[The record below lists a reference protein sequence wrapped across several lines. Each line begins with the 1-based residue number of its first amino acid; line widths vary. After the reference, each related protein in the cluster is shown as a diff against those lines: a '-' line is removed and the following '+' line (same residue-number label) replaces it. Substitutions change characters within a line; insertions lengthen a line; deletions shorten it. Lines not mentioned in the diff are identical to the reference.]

1 MTNTNLYTELHSHS
15 YFSLL
20 DGASSP
26 EELINQTA
34 AMGMKALA
42 LTDHDAI
49 YGAPRFVRAAQ
60 ESGIHPILG
69 AELTLHDGSHLTLL
83 AQEETGWHNLCALI
97 ASARHNA
104 VKGEA
109 ALPDGLLREYTAG
122 LIALSGCQR
131 GAIAASLLTKNRV
144 RALELTQHYVD
155 LFGRERFWMELQ
167 NHLLPEDKRLNDD
180 LTRLA
185 KHIGVGV
192 VATNNVHYATRDR
205 QQLQDVLV
213 CIRHNTTLD
222 DTPQLRPNSEY
233 YLKSSLELAPLF
245 ARTPEALTNTQC
257 ITAMCQF
264 ELRYGL
270 QELPPFPTPDGMNAD
285 AYLRELCQKALE
297 GSDTASDVLAQLD
310 YELRII
316 YESGLSNY
324 FLVVW
329 DIVRF
334 ARENGILCQGR
345 GSAANSLVAYLLGIS
360 PINPLR
366 HDLVFERFLS
376 AERQVVPDIDI
387 DFDAARR
394 EEVIQYV
401 YGRYGLEHAAMACTF
416 VTFRARSAIRDV
428 GKALGLPP
436 DLLDHVTTTL
446 DVHNA
451 KHLPESSSLQD
462 VLGTQVEMHTWQ
474 QVFDLCE
481 QLDGF
486 PRHLGIHNGGMIIT
500 GAPLSQRVPT
510 EPATMEN
517 RFVTQW
523 DKDALEDIGL
533 VKIDIL
539 GLRMLS
545 AVADAVEIVTHLTG
559 KRPDLNALTF
569 DDPLVYDMICAAD
582 TVGVFQ
588 VESRAQAQVLP
599 RLQPRCFNDLI
610 VSISLIRP
618 GPVQGDM
625 VHPYLRRRLGQ
636 EEIMYFHPLLEAAL
650 RETLGVILFQEQV
663 IKVARDLAGF
673 SAGRGELL
681 RRALGAKHP
690 GEAVERFRQTFMTGA
705 AARGVNSATAELVFD
720 KLRAFGGYSFPKSHA
735 AAFAVLVYRS
745 AWLKYYHPAAFYA
758 ALLNNQP
765 MGFWSPAIIVND
777 VRRHGI
783 EVRRVDV
790 NDSQPR
796 CIVTAEGIR
805 LGFNYVRELS
815 VQAGERLVEV
825 RGSTPF
831 THLEDFC
838 RRTRLPRRM
847 VENLIAAGA
856 MDRWG
861 RPRRDLFWELGMLP
875 EAMTGLD
882 MIIPSEAVILPA
894 LSEHEQV
901 GMEMAMTGLT
911 TGDHPMQ
918 FYRQTLMRRG
928 ILSSADLHS
937 SPAGKQVKV
946 SGLLV
951 VHQSPPTAKGYRFLT
966 LEDEFGF
973 INVIVRPKV
982 YAQFRRIV
990 REQPLLLVV
999 GEVQHEGA
1007 VTNIVAVQIHSL
1019 SGFLTGLEKQRRTF
1033 RA

>member
-1 MTNTNLYTELHSHS
+1 MIEANAYTELHTHS

-26 EELINQTA
+26 EELIQQA
-34 AMGMKALA
+34 ADLGMQALA

-49 YGAPRFVRAAQ
+49 YGAPRLVRAAH
-60 ESGIHPILG
+60 EAGIHPILG

-97 ASARHNA
+97 TFARHNA

-109 ALPDGLLREYTAG
+109 ALPEGILPEYTAG

-131 GAIAASLLTKNRV
+131 GGIAASLLTKNRV
-144 RALELTQHYVD
+144 RALELAQHYLD
-155 LFGRERFWMELQ
+155 LFGREHFWIELQ

-185 KHIGVGV
+185 KHIGIGV

-205 QQLQDVLV
+205 QQIQDVLV
-213 CIRHNTTLD
+213 CIGHNTTLD
-222 DTPQLRPNSEY
+222 DTPHLRPNSEY
-233 YLKSSLELAPLF
+233 YLKSALELAPLF
-245 ARTPEALTNTQC
+245 ARTPEALSNTQH

-270 QELPPFPTPDGMNAD
+270 QELPSFPMPGGMNAD
-285 AYLRELCQKALE
+285 AYLRELCQKTIK
-297 GSDTASDVLAQLD
+297 GSYIPSDLQAQLD

-316 YESGLSNY
+316 HESGLSNY
-324 FLVVW
+324 FLIVW

-334 ARENGILCQGR
+334 AHENGILCQGR

-428 GKALGLPP
+428 GKAMGLPP

-446 DVHNA
+446 DVQNA
-451 KHLPESSSLQD
+451 MHLPESSSLQD

-481 QLDGF
+481 QLDGL

-559 KRPDLNALTF
+559 NPPDLNALTF
-569 DDPLVYDMICAAD
+569 DDPQVYDMICAAD

-618 GPVQGDM
+618 GPVQGNM

-636 EEIMYFHPLLEAAL
+636 EEITYFHPLLEAAL

-673 SAGRGELL
+673 SAGQGELL

-690 GEAVERFRQTFMTGA
+690 GESVERFRHTFMAGA
-705 AARGVNSATAELVFD
+705 AAKGVDADTAGRVFD
-720 KLRAFGGYSFPKSHA
+720 KLRAFGGYSFPQSHA

-745 AWLKYYHPAAFYA
+745 AWLKYYHPAAFYTS
-758 ALLNNQP
+758 LLNNQP
-765 MGFWSPAIIVND
+765 MGFWSPAVIVKD
-777 VRRHGI
+777 AQRHGI
-783 EVRRVDV
+783 EVQRVDV

-796 CIVTAEGIR
+796 CIVIGKRIR

-815 VQAGERLVEV
+815 IQAGERLVAA

-831 THLEDFC
+831 INLEDFC

-856 MDRWG
+856 MDSWARA
-861 RPRRDLFWELGMLP
+861 RRDLFWELGMLP
-875 EAMTGLD
+875 AMTGLD
-882 MIIPSEAVILPA
+882 LIIPSEAVILPP

-918 FYRQTLMRRG
+918 IFRQRLQQRN
-928 ILSSADLHS
+928 ILSSADLHLAL
-937 SPAGKQVKV
+937 AGNQVKV

-1007 VTNIVAVQIHSL
+1007 VTNVIAVRIHSL
-1019 SGFLTGLEKQRRTF
+1019 SGFLTGLGYSS
-1033 RA
+1033 

>member
-1 MTNTNLYTELHSHS
+1 MINENNYTELHAHS

-26 EELINQTA
+26 EDLINQA
-34 AMGMKALA
+34 AALGMRALA

-49 YGAPRFVRAAQ
+49 YGAPRFVRAAR
-60 ESGIHPILG
+60 ETGIQPILG
-69 AELTLHDGSHLTLL
+69 AELTLHDTSHLTLL
-83 AQEETGWHNLCALI
+83 TQDETGWHNLCALI
-97 ASARHNA
+97 TSARHNA
-104 VKGEA
+104 AKGEA
-109 ALPDGLLREYTAG
+109 MLPDGLMGEYSRG
-122 LIALSGCQR
+122 LIALSGCR
-131 GAIAASLLTKNRV
+131 SGAIPAALLARNHV
-144 RALELTQHYVD
+144 HALQTARHYAD
-155 LFGRERFWMELQ
+155 LFGREHFWIELQ

-185 KHIGVGV
+185 KQVGVGV
-192 VATNNVHYATRDR
+192 VATNDVHYATRDR
-205 QQLQDVLV
+205 QRLQDVLV
-213 CIRHNTTLD
+213 GIRHITTLD
-222 DTPQLRPNSEY
+222 DTPHLRPNSEY
-233 YLKSSLELAPLF
+233 YLKSASELAPLF
-245 ARTPEALTNTQC
+245 ARTPEALSNTLR
-257 ITAMCQF
+257 IASLCQF
-264 ELRYGL
+264 ELHYGL
-270 QELPPFPTPDGMNAD
+270 QELPLFPTPDGLSAED
-285 AYLRELCQKALE
+285 YLRLLCQTDDLSSE
-297 GSDTASDVLAQLD
+297 GQAQLD
-310 YELRII
+310 YELGVIHAA
-316 YESGLSNY
+316 GLSNY
-324 FLVVW
+324 FLIVW

-345 GSAANSLVAYLLGIS
+345 GSAANSLAAYLLGIS
-360 PINPLR
+360 PVNPLR

-394 EEVIQYV
+394 EEVIQYI

-446 DVHNA
+446 DVHKATQLN
-451 KHLPESSSLQD
+451 ESSSLQD

-486 PRHLGIHNGGMIIT
+486 PRHLGIHNGGMVIT

-510 EPATMEN
+510 EPATMEK

-523 DKDALEDIGL
+523 DKDALEDTGL

-545 AVADAVEIVTHLTG
+545 AIADAVEMVSSLTG
-559 KRPDLNALTF
+559 VRPDLKALGF
-569 DDPLVYDMICAAD
+569 DDAKVYDMVCAAD

-599 RLQPRCFNDLI
+599 RLRPRCFNDLI

-625 VHPYLRRRLGQ
+625 VHPYLRRRLGE
-636 EEIMYFHPLLEAAL
+636 EEITYFHPRLEPAL

-673 SAGRGELL
+673 SAGQGELL
-681 RRALGAKHP
+681 RRALGSKHP
-690 GEAVERFRQTFMTGA
+690 GEAVERFRQTFITGA
-705 AARGVNSATAELVFD
+705 VANGVDPVTAEMVFD

-735 AAFAVLVYRS
+735 AAFAVLVYHS
-745 AWLKYYHPAAFYA
+745 AWLKFYYPAAFYT

-765 MGFWSPAIIVND
+765 MGFWSPAVIVND

-783 EVRRVDV
+783 DVRRVDV
-790 NDSQPR
+790 NHSQQR
-796 CIVTAEGIR
+796 CIVEGENIR
-805 LGFNYVRELS
+805 LGFNYVRDFSTL
-815 VQAGERLVEV
+815 AGDQVV
-825 RGSTPF
+825 TARGSGTF
-831 THLEDFC
+831 THLEDFY
-838 RRTRLPRRM
+838 RRAQLPRHLI
-847 VENLIAAGA
+847 ENLIAAGA
-856 MDRWG
+856 MDGWG
-861 RPRRDLFWELGMLP
+861 RTRRDLLWELGMLP
-875 EAMTGLD
+875 ETMSGLALT
-882 MIIPSEAVILPA
+882 MPLEAVTLPA
-894 LSEHEQV
+894 LSQYEQA

-911 TGDHPMQ
+911 TGDHAMQ
-918 FYRQTLMRRG
+918 IYRQTLQRRG
-928 ILSSADLHS
+928 ILSSADLHRC
-937 SPAGKQVKV
+937 PAGQEVRV
-946 SGLLV
+946 AGLLV
-951 VHQSPPTAKGYRFLT
+951 VHQAPPTAKGYRFLT

-982 YAQFRRIV
+982 YAKFRRVI
-990 REQPLLLVV
+990 REQPLLLVI
-999 GEVQHEGA
+999 GEVQHEGG
-1007 VTNIVAVQIHSL
+1007 VTNMVAFQINALAH
-1019 SGFLTGLEKQRRTF
+1019 FLTGLKPL
-1033 RA
+1033 